1 MGGFVIQQR
10 LPGAFSSLTRE
21 TVFHLESGPGGG
33 ILLIGDYLP
42 FTGDLEKSYRRV
54 FQFCNFFWR
63 IPNKLQVEDPQHR
76 RRGKGSQQRKLA
88 DSTRKVPPLD

>member
-1 MGGFVIQQR
+1 MIQQR

-54 FQFCNFFWR
+54 FQFCNSFGAFRTSCRSR
-63 IPNKLQVEDPQHR
+63 IRNIVAGGRDHNN
-76 RRGKGSQQRKLA
+76 
-88 DSTRKVPPLD
+88 VN